1 MKHATFHRRMTALG
15 VLAVA
20 IALVLPASLSAQR
33 GAGGGAR
40 GMFNNPAIRLWTQF
54 DENNE
59 EFTKQLALTEE
70 QTESIATLLKDFR
83 EKNEQGLEEYTEIRQ
98 SMRNRGGGAGARGG
112 GNRQAMQAT
121 FQRMQTLL
129 EKLGP
134 AFEKLHTDVGELLT
148 EDQTKKLAELLQPPR
163 RPGG

>member
-1 MKHATFHRRMTALG
+1 MQHTTIHRRIATLG

-20 IALVLPASLSAQR
+20 IALVLPKALSAQR
-33 GAGGGAR
+33 GAGAGAR
-40 GMFNNPAIRLWTQF
+40 GMFNNPGIRLWTQF
-54 DENNE
+54 DENYE
-59 EFTKQLALTEE
+59 EFTEQLILTEA
-70 QTESIATLLKDFR
+70 QTESVTTLLKDFR
-83 EKNEQGLEEYTEIRQ
+83 EKNEQGLEEYSEMRQ
-98 SMRNRGGGAGARGG
+98 SMRSRAGGAGGGG
-112 GNRQAMQAT
+112 GNREAMQAT

>member
-1 MKHATFHRRMTALG
+1 MKHMTIHRRITTLG
-15 VLAVA
+15 VLAAA
-20 IALVLPASLSAQR
+20 IAIVLPASLSAQR
-33 GAGGGAR
+33 GAGGAR
-40 GMFNNPAIRLWTQF
+40 GGMFNNPAILLWTQL
-54 DENNE
+54 DENYE
-59 EFTKQLALTEE
+59 EFTEQMTITEE
-70 QTESIATLLKDFR
+70 QGESIATLLTDFR
-83 EKNEQGLEEYTEIRQ
+83 EKNEQGLEEYSEMRQ
-98 SMRNRGGGAGARGG
+98 SMGNRAGGGGGGG